1 MTHGDL
7 ANLGISHVHYHI
19 NTEEKFASVALF
31 KNSEV
36 IFAQQYTILEGADND
51 MTYSFFVELAVN
63 EFKRLEGITC

>member
-36 IFAQQYTILEGADND
+36 IFAKQYGILEKGDNEFS
-51 MTYSFFVELAVN
+51 YSLFVELAVN
-63 EFKRLEGITC
+63 EFKRLEGIC